1 MTLEEHYELLKQK
14 SLEFTKVVEQSKVDE
29 STKEAVL
36 STEQSRNQLTETI
49 KNLAMK
55 SFFSQVFTPIR
66 KPKVRIEYA
75 NGSFILVDEAD
86 QNLGYEFSDNDYFV
100 WYAVHRFLQPRQR
113 DLWCTSEESVPTGP
127 ILHLRRRSFQLRQTI
142 RIY

>member
-55 SFFSQVFTPIR
+55 SFFGQIFTPLR
-66 KPKVRIEYA
+66 KPKVRIDYT
-75 NGSFILVDEAD
+75 NGVFILVDEAD
-86 QNLGYEFSDNDYFV
+86 QNLGFEFKNFNDAFRFAKSVGYEFSDNDYFV
-100 WYAVHRFLQPRQR
+100 
-113 DLWCTSEESVPTGP
+113 
-127 ILHLRRRSFQLRQTI
+127 
-142 RIY
+142 

>member
-55 SFFSQVFTPIR
+55 SFFGQIFTPLR
-66 KPKVRIEYA
+66 KPKVRIDYT
-75 NGSFILVDEAD
+75 NGVFILVDEAD
-86 QNLGYEFSDNDYFV
+86 QNLGFEFKNFNEAFRFAKTVGYEFSDNDYFV
-100 WYAVHRFLQPRQR
+100 
-113 DLWCTSEESVPTGP
+113 
-127 ILHLRRRSFQLRQTI
+127 
-142 RIY
+142 

>member
-55 SFFSQVFTPIR
+55 SFFGQIFTPMR
-66 KPKVRIEYA
+66 KPKVCIEYA
-75 NGSFILVDEAD
+75 NGVFILVDEAD
-86 QNLGYEFSDNDYFV
+86 QNLGYEFKNFNDAFRFAKSVGYEFIDNDYFV
-100 WYAVHRFLQPRQR
+100 
-113 DLWCTSEESVPTGP
+113 
-127 ILHLRRRSFQLRQTI
+127 
-142 RIY
+142 

>member
-55 SFFSQVFTPIR
+55 SFFGQIFTPLR
-66 KPKVRIEYA
+66 KQKVRIDYT
-75 NGSFILVDEAD
+75 NGVFILVDEAD
-86 QNLGYEFSDNDYFV
+86 QSLGYEFKNFNEAFRFAKTMGYEFSDNDYFV
-100 WYAVHRFLQPRQR
+100 
-113 DLWCTSEESVPTGP
+113 
-127 ILHLRRRSFQLRQTI
+127 
-142 RIY
+142 

>member
-55 SFFSQVFTPIR
+55 SFFGQIFTPLR
-66 KPKVRIEYA
+66 KPKVRIDYT
-75 NGSFILVDEAD
+75 NGVFILVDEAD
-86 QNLGYEFSDNDYFV
+86 QNLGFEFKNFNDAFRFAKSVGYEFIDNDYFV
-100 WYAVHRFLQPRQR
+100 
-113 DLWCTSEESVPTGP
+113 
-127 ILHLRRRSFQLRQTI
+127 
-142 RIY
+142 

>member
-55 SFFSQVFTPIR
+55 SFFGQIFTPLR

-75 NGSFILVDEAD
+75 NGVFILVDEAD
-86 QNLGYEFSDNDYFV
+86 QSLGFEFKNFNEAFRFAKTMGYEFSDNDYFV
-100 WYAVHRFLQPRQR
+100 
-113 DLWCTSEESVPTGP
+113 
-127 ILHLRRRSFQLRQTI
+127 
-142 RIY
+142 